1 MSEEK
6 GKKGVKKKN
15 MIDTLCESNINTFLK
30 NIFYRK
36 KPSYSAIAVNLQ

>member
-15 MIDTLCESNINTFLK
+15 MIDTLCECNINTFFEEHFLSEK
-30 NIFYRK
+30 I
-36 KPSYSAIAVNLQ
+36 

>member
-15 MIDTLCESNINTFLK
+15 MIDTLCECNIKYFFEEHFLSEK
-30 NIFYRK
+30 I
-36 KPSYSAIAVNLQ
+36 